1 MNYLSLINGFNR
13 WLETNPLDPMAQLL
27 MFKFLDLFNGCGW
40 EEWITV
46 DNLTLMSKIKTG
58 REATLIRYRDKL
70 VGAGLL
76 QYRKGKK
83 GMPNRYRLTFKNEVQ
98 RAVKSEVYPEV
109 QRAVQAADI
118 LKQDETRQNHS
129 VPPVSPAAS
138 ELPCGGPTPAPAP
151 ARPAAPRS
159 VSSRRRGRPAPSYD
173 TEAFSRLG
181 LDIPA
186 YPHSHDSS

>member
-40 EEWITV
+40 EEWIAV

-83 GMPNRYRLTFKNEVQ
+83 V
-98 RAVKSEVYPEV
+98 
-109 QRAVQAADI
+109 
-118 LKQDETRQNHS
+118 
-129 VPPVSPAAS
+129 
-138 ELPCGGPTPAPAP
+138 CPTAT
-151 ARPAAPRS
+151 
-159 VSSRRRGRPAPSYD
+159 D
-173 TEAFSRLG
+173 
-181 LDIPA
+181 
-186 YPHSHDSS
+186 